1 MSYLVGD
8 ISVLLAFK
16 IQIQGAWVIV
26 SLQKCEKREKRTTI
40 LWILFAKREGGIYK
54 GAIDQVFRRHQH
66 CQRHQQYNQDNDDC
80 QGNITIIDAWRKQGN
95 MHYF

>member
-26 SLQKCEKREKRTTI
+26 SLQKCEKGK
-40 LWILFAKREGGIYK
+40 K
-54 GAIDQVFRRHQH
+54 GQPFYGLCSQNGRGVFIRGQSIKVF
-66 CQRHQQYNQDNDDC
+66 DVI
-80 QGNITIIDAWRKQGN
+80 NIVKDTNSITKTMMIVKVT
-95 MHYF
+95 

>member
-54 GAIDQVFRRHQH
+54 GAIDQGFRRHQH
-66 CQRHQQYNQDNDDC
+66 CH
-80 QGNITIIDAWRKQGN
+80 ITIIDAWRKQGN

>member
-54 GAIDQVFRRHQH
+54 GAIDQGFRRHQQ
-66 CQRHQQYNQDNDDC
+66 CQRHQQYNQDNDVC
-80 QGNITIIDAWRKQGN
+80 QGNITIINAWRKQGN
-95 MHYF
+95 MHYL

>member
-26 SLQKCEKREKRTTI
+26 SLQKCENREKWTTAI
-40 LWILFAKREGGIYK
+40 RILFAKWGWGK
-54 GAIDQVFRRHQH
+54 GAIYQGFQRHQH
-66 CQRHQQYNQDNDDC
+66 CQRHHQYNQDNYDC
-80 QGNITIIDAWRKQGN
+80 QGNITIIDR
-95 MHYF
+95 Y